1 MYSTATQAVKF
12 PLAVKMVMIDL
23 DGTLIHTAPDLAA
36 CANRMLAD
44 LGRAP
49 YPVETV
55 MTWIGNGVP
64 RLVKRALTTAMDGG
78 SAEREAVSE
87 GSLIHWTNA
96 GAVFPPGDMWAEPEA
111 ALFARALAIFQQH
124 YLAHVSDL
132 SRPFAGVV
140 AGLERLKARGF
151 HLACITNKA
160 EAFTLPLLRN
170 LDLYKYF
177 ELVLSGDSL
186 PKKKPDPLP
195 LRHACKHF
203 GITPEH
209 GVLIGDSSNDVEAAR
224 AAGMPVICVPYGYNH
239 GHDIRA
245 SHPDAV
251 VDSLEAVETYLT
263 LYTGA

>member
-1 MYSTATQAVKF
+1 MHSTATQAVKF

-23 DGTLIHTAPDLAA
+23 DGTLIHTAPDLAD

-49 YPVETV
+49 ALVETV

-64 RLVKRALTTAMDGG
+64 RLVKRALT
-78 SAEREAVSE
+78 
-87 GSLIHWTNA
+87 
-96 GAVFPPGDMWAEPEA
+96 GDMWAEPEA
-111 ALFARALAIFQQH
+111 ALFEQALAIYQRH

-140 AGLERLKARGF
+140 AGLARLKARGF

-160 EAFTLPLLRN
+160 ELFTLPLLRN
-170 LDLYKYF
+170 LDLYNYF

-186 PKKKPDPLP
+186 PKQKPDPLP
-195 LRHACKHF
+195 LLHACQHF
-203 GITPEH
+203 GISPDH
-209 GVLIGDSSNDVEAAR
+209 GMLVGDSSNDVEAAR
-224 AAGMPVICVPYGYNH
+224 AAGMPVICVTYGYNH
-239 GHDIRA
+239 GHDIRE

-251 VDSLEAVETYLT
+251 VDSLEAVEPYLT
-263 LYTGA
+263 VYTGA

>member
-1 MYSTATQAVKF
+1 MTVLKF

-49 YPVETV
+49 APVETV

-64 RLVKRALTTAMDGG
+64 RLVKRALTGQM
-78 SAEREAVSE
+78 
-87 GSLIHWTNA
+87 
-96 GAVFPPGDMWAEPEA
+96 MAEPEA
-111 ALFARALAIFQQH
+111 ALFEQALTIFQQH

-140 AGLERLKARGF
+140 SGLTRLKARGF

-160 EAFTLPLLRN
+160 AIFTLPLLRN
-170 LDLYKYF
+170 LDLYNYF

-186 PKKKPDPLP
+186 PKQKPDPLP
-195 LRHACKHF
+195 LLHACQHF
-203 GITPEH
+203 GISPDH
-209 GVLIGDSSNDVEAAR
+209 GILVGDSSNDVEAAR
-224 AAGMPVICVPYGYNH
+224 AAGMPVICVTYGYNH

-251 VDSLEAVETYLT
+251 VDSLEAVEPYLT
-263 LYTGA
+263 VYTGA

>member
-1 MYSTATQAVKF
+1 MKYSVAATDTVKF

-49 YPVETV
+49 APVETV

-64 RLVKRALTTAMDGG
+64 RLVKRALTGQM
-78 SAEREAVSE
+78 
-87 GSLIHWTNA
+87 
-96 GAVFPPGDMWAEPEA
+96 MAEPEA
-111 ALFARALAIFQQH
+111 ALFDKALAIFQQH

-140 AGLERLKARGF
+140 AGLDRLKARGF

-186 PKKKPDPLP
+186 PKQKPDPLP
-195 LRHACKHF
+195 LRHACQHF

-209 GVLIGDSSNDVEAAR
+209 GMLIGDSSNDVEAAR
-224 AAGMPVICVPYGYNH
+224 AAGMPVICVTYGYNH

-251 VDSLEAVETYLT
+251 VDSLEAVEPYLT
-263 LYTGA
+263 VYTGA

>member
-1 MYSTATQAVKF
+1 MATTSTAPAKATF

-44 LGRAP
+44 LDRSPAP
-49 YPVETV
+49 DETV

-64 RLVKRALTTAMDGG
+64 RLVKRALTGQM
-78 SAEREAVSE
+78 
-87 GSLIHWTNA
+87 
-96 GAVFPPGDMWAEPEA
+96 MAEPEA
-111 ALFARALAIFQQH
+111 ALFDKALAIFQQQ
-124 YLAHVSDL
+124 YLEHVSDL
-132 SRPFAGVV
+132 SRPFPGVV
-140 AGLERLKARGF
+140 AGLDRLKARGF
-151 HLACITNKA
+151 RLACITNKA

-186 PKKKPDPLP
+186 PKQKPDPLP
-195 LRHACKHF
+195 LLHACKYF
-203 GITPEH
+203 GITPDH
-209 GVLIGDSSNDVEAAR
+209 GMLIGDSSNDVEAAR

-239 GHDIRA
+239 GHDIRE

-251 VDSLEAVETYLT
+251 VESLEAVETYLT

>member
-1 MYSTATQAVKF
+1 MTLLSAAPTKAAF

-23 DGTLIHTAPDLAA
+23 DGTLIHTAPDLAD

-49 YPVETV
+49 APVETV

-64 RLVKRALTTAMDGG
+64 RLVKRALTGQM
-78 SAEREAVSE
+78 
-87 GSLIHWTNA
+87 
-96 GAVFPPGDMWAEPEA
+96 MAEPEA
-111 ALFARALAIFQQH
+111 ALFDRALAIFQQH

-132 SRPFAGVV
+132 SRPFPGVV
-140 AGLERLKARGF
+140 AGLDRLKARGF
-151 HLACITNKA
+151 RLACITNKA

-170 LDLYKYF
+170 LELYKYF

-186 PKKKPDPLP
+186 PKQKPDPLP
-195 LRHACKHF
+195 LLHACKHF

-209 GVLIGDSSNDVEAAR
+209 GMLIGDSSNDVEAAR

-239 GHDIRA
+239 GHDIRE

>member
-1 MYSTATQAVKF
+1 MHSTATQAVKF
-12 PLAVKMVMIDL
+12 PLAVKMVMLDL

-78 SAEREAVSE
+78 SAGREAVPT
-87 GSLIHWTNA
+87 GTNA
-96 GAVFPPGDMWAEPEA
+96 GAVFPPGDMWAEPEV
-111 ALFARALAIFQQH
+111 ALFDRALAIFQRH

-132 SRPFAGVV
+132 SRPFPGVV
-140 AGLERLKARGF
+140 AGLDRLKARGF
-151 HLACITNKA
+151 RLACITNKA
-160 EAFTLPLLRN
+160 EVFTLPLLRN
-170 LDLYKYF
+170 LDLYRYF

-186 PKKKPDPLP
+186 PKQKPDPLP
-195 LRHACKHF
+195 LRHACTHF

-209 GVLIGDSSNDVEAAR
+209 GMLIGDSSNDVEAAR

-251 VDSLEAVETYLT
+251 VDSLEAVESYLT